1 MHPLAK
7 LIMGVLNKRLT
18 LLADEKQLRA
28 HTQAGFRAHYSLEDL
43 VLTLQLLIQQA
54 NASSSCLAIAFV
66 DFEKAYDSIDRAK
79 LWQTLMEEC
88 GVPESYINTIKNM
101 Y

>member
-1 MHPLAK
+1 M
-7 LIMGVLNKRLT
+7 
-18 LLADEKQLRA
+18 
-28 HTQAGFRAHYSLEDL
+28 
-43 VLTLQLLIQQA
+43 QQA
-54 NASSSCLAIAFV
+54 NASSSGLAIAFV
-66 DFEKAYDSIDRAK
+66 DLEKAYDSIDRAK